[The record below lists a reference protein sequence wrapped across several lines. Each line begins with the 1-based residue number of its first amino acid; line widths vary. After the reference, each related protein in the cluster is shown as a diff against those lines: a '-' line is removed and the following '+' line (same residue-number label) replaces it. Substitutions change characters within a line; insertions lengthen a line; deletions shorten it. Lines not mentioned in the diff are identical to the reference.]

1 MTKQKLQQL
10 VDILTE
16 TLSDAEKFDSGND
29 AAGRRVR
36 AVAQEVKSELQS
48 LRQQVQA
55 ERNSRKNK

>member
-10 VDILTE
+10 VNTLTE
-16 TLSDAEKFDSGND
+16 ALSDAEKFDGGND

-36 AVAQEVKSELQS
+36 AAAQEVKTELQA
-48 LRQQVQA
+48 LRQQIQA

>member
-10 VDILTE
+10 VDTLTE
-16 TLSDAEKFDSGND
+16 ALSDAEKFDSGND

-36 AVAQEVKSELQS
+36 AAAQEVKTELQA